1 MQTTIEN
8 TDKHT
13 VKLTVEVPADE
24 YSKDMDQAYRSI
36 ANQVKIPGFR
46 KGKVPKQII
55 DAQIGREV
63 VRDEFLQAAV
73 PDYYRQAITEH
84 DLAPITDPDI
94 DLDEFAD
101 DSPLKFTAVVEVRP
115 RLELTEADYS
125 GLKIEKP
132 STEVAES
139 EIDDWVTRLQERF
152 AELEPAERP
161 IIDGDFVTIDLKA
174 TGPLGQEIERPL
186 PHRLPLLRGLRR
198 VRTPARQPTC
208 PARRRGRS

>member
-13 VKLTVEVPADE
+13 VKLTVEVAADE
-24 YSKDMDQAYRSI
+24 YAKEMDQTYRSI

-46 KGKVPKQII
+46 KGKVPRQII
-55 DAQIGREV
+55 DAQIGRDV

-73 PDYYRQAITEH
+73 PDYYRQAVSEH

-101 DSPLKFTAVVEVRP
+101 DTPLKFTAVVEVRP
-115 RLELTEADYS
+115 RLEFTEDDYT

-132 STEVAES
+132 STEVTETISTSGSTAFVS
-139 EIDDWVTRLQERF
+139 GLPSLSPPSDPSSRVTS
-152 AELEPAERP
+152 P
-161 IIDGDFVTIDLKA
+161 
-174 TGPLGQEIERPL
+174 
-186 PHRLPLLRGLRR
+186 
-198 VRTPARQPTC
+198 
-208 PARRRGRS
+208 RST

>member
-84 DLAPITDPDI
+84 DLAPITDPG
-94 DLDEFAD
+94 LVAV
-101 DSPLKFTAVVEVRP
+101 TAARA
-115 RLELTEADYS
+115 L
-125 GLKIEKP
+125 GLP
-132 STEVAES
+132 
-139 EIDDWVTRLQERF
+139 D
-152 AELEPAERP
+152 
-161 IIDGDFVTIDLKA
+161 
-174 TGPLGQEIERPL
+174 
-186 PHRLPLLRGLRR
+186 
-198 VRTPARQPTC
+198 QP
-208 PARRRGRS
+208 GRSTTDTALRFIRS

>member
-115 RLELTEADYS
+115 RLELTEADYV

-132 STEVAES
+132 SIEVAES

-152 AELEPAERP
+152 AELEPARW
-161 IIDGDFVTIDLKA
+161 
-174 TGPLGQEIERPL
+174 
-186 PHRLPLLRGLRR
+186 
-198 VRTPARQPTC
+198 
-208 PARRRGRS
+208 ARRSKA

>member
-73 PDYYRQAITEH
+73 PDYYRRR
-84 DLAPITDPDI
+84 
-94 DLDEFAD
+94 
-101 DSPLKFTAVVEVRP
+101 S
-115 RLELTEADYS
+115 
-125 GLKIEKP
+125 P
-132 STEVAES
+132 STT
-139 EIDDWVTRLQERF
+139 W
-152 AELEPAERP
+152 RP
-161 IIDGDFVTIDLKA
+161 SPTPTSTWTSSPTI
-174 TGPLGQEIERPL
+174 
-186 PHRLPLLRGLRR
+186 RR
-198 VRTPARQPTC
+198 
-208 PARRRGRS
+208 

>member
-63 VRDEFLQAAV
+63 VRDEFL
-73 PDYYRQAITEH
+73 
-84 DLAPITDPDI
+84 
-94 DLDEFAD
+94 
-101 DSPLKFTAVVEVRP
+101 
-115 RLELTEADYS
+115 
-125 GLKIEKP
+125 
-132 STEVAES
+132 
-139 EIDDWVTRLQERF
+139 
-152 AELEPAERP
+152 
-161 IIDGDFVTIDLKA
+161 
-174 TGPLGQEIERPL
+174 
-186 PHRLPLLRGLRR
+186 
-198 VRTPARQPTC
+198 
-208 PARRRGRS
+208 